1 MRNMKRETI
10 ANVLVFCLL
19 VILGVASRWVSEAN
33 YPKLSGLATNEASD
47 LQSIG
52 LANFTAIGAI
62 SLFAGYFFR
71 PRIAAFLMPLAVMI
85 VSNLCL
91 QHYNNFPQMG
101 IVYVAL
107 LLPVAFGL
115 LLRRNLKA
123 WSVVTGALA
132 TSITFFVITNF
143 AEWAFYDLYPHNAS
157 GLVAGYVA
165 ALPFFRN
172 TVLSDLLFSGLIFGS
187 YWLAVS
193 SGVLQPRQSQ
203 LVPAPVVKQQG

>member
-1 MRNMKRETI
+1 M
-10 ANVLVFCLL
+10 
-19 VILGVASRWVSEAN
+19 
-33 YPKLSGLATNEASD
+33 
-47 LQSIG
+47 
-52 LANFTAIGAI
+52 AI

-71 PRIAAFLMPLAVMI
+71 QRIAAFLMPLAVMI

-91 QHYNNFPQMG
+91 QHYNNFPQMS

-115 LLRRNLKA
+115 LLRRDLKV

-132 TSITFFVITNF
+132 TSVTFFIITNF
-143 AEWAFYDLYPHNAS
+143 AEWAFYDLYPHNAA
-157 GLVAGYVA
+157 GLAAGYVA

-172 TVLSDLLFSGLIFGS
+172 TVLSDLFFSGLIFGS

-193 SGVLQPRQSQ
+193 SGVLERRQNQ
-203 LVPAPVVKQQG
+203 LLPAPVVRQEN